1 MAELAL
7 DFVIWGAALVLV
19 LAVVLVGALAAAERP
34 RPRRDGIAD
43 ILRETAK
50 RRKR

>member
-7 DFVIWGAALVLV
+7 DMVICGAALVLV

-43 ILRETAK
+43 ILRDTAR

>member
-1 MAELAL
+1 MADLARDL
-7 DFVIWGAALVLV
+7 VIWGAALVLV

-43 ILRETAK
+43 ILRDNCK